1 MNVLFLSLASI
12 ASLEDRGIYP
22 DLLRV
27 FVKNGHFVRIISVQ
41 PDRDTYDD
49 PREGYAILHVQTPQM
64 QKVSFLKKGLASL
77 QIGPNIQKALDRH
90 CRDEHYD
97 LILMATPPITL
108 AGVVAYIKNRDGAKF
123 YLLLKDIWPQGIAD
137 LGAISRSG
145 PVYRYFRA
153 KEKRLYA
160 LADGI
165 GCMSPAN
172 VEYVL
177 RHNPAVEPRRVEV
190 CPNSEEPDFWE
201 LSQEEASAIWAKYS
215 IPEGRTVF
223 LYGGNLGRPQDIP
236 FVIECLR
243 AAARVPD
250 AFFVICGS
258 GTEYGKLRAFAET
271 EKPANLRLLSGL
283 PREDYDKL
291 VRACHVGLL
300 FLDHRFTIPNFPSRL
315 LSYLQAG
322 LPVIACTDPVTDIGE
337 IAERGGFGWKCLSD
351 DAEAF
356 ARAVQRACKADL
368 TAMGTAGRAYFS
380 DHYTVEQSYEIIMRG
395 TER

>member
-1 MNVLFLSLASI
+1 MNVLFLSLAPI

-27 FVKNGHFVRIISVQ
+27 FVKKGHFVRIISVQ
-41 PDRDTYDD
+41 PDHATRDD
-49 PREGYAILHVQTPQM
+49 PREGYAILHVKTPQM
-64 QKVSFLKKGLASL
+64 QKVSFIKKGIASV
-77 QIGPNIQKALDRH
+77 QIGPNIQKALDRY
-90 CRDEHYD
+90 CKNEHYD

-108 AGVVAYIKNRDGAKF
+108 AGVVAYIKKRDGAKF

-153 KEKRLYA
+153 KEKTLYA
-160 LADGI
+160 LADRI

-172 VEYVL
+172 VDYVL
-177 RHNPAVEPRRVEV
+177 RHNPKIDPQRVEV
-190 CPNSEEPDFWE
+190 CPNSEEPDFWTV
-201 LSQEEASAIWAKYS
+201 SPEEASAIRGKYG
-215 IPEGRTVF
+215 IPQGRKVF

-243 AAARVPD
+243 AAAGVPD

-258 GTEYGKLRAFAET
+258 GTEYSKLLTFAET
-271 EKPANLRLLSGL
+271 EKPANLLLFSGL
-283 PREDYDKL
+283 PRADYDQL
-291 VRACHVGLL
+291 VRSCHVGLL

-322 LPVIACTDPVTDIGE
+322 LPVIACTDSATDIGE
-337 IAERGGFGWKCLSD
+337 VAQAGGFGWTCPSD
-351 DAEAF
+351 DPVAF
-356 ARAVQRACKADL
+356 VRVVERACSADL
-368 TAMGTAGRAYFS
+368 AAMGDAGRTYFS
-380 DHYTVEQSYEIIMRG
+380 AHYTVERSYEIIMRG
-395 TER
+395 MER

>member
-1 MNVLFLSLASI
+1 MKILFLSLAPI

-27 FVKNGHFVRIISVQ
+27 FVKNGHFVRIISTQ
-41 PDRDTYDD
+41 PDHATYDD
-49 PREGYAILHVQTPQM
+49 RREGYAILHVQTPQM
-64 QKVSFLKKGLASL
+64 QKVSFIKKGIASL
-77 QIGPNIQKALDRH
+77 QIGPNIRWALDRH
-90 CRDEHYD
+90 CRDERYD

-108 AGVVAYIKNRDGAKF
+108 AGVVAHIKKRDGAKF

-137 LGAISRSG
+137 LGAISQNG

-153 KEKRLYA
+153 KEKTLYA
-160 LADGI
+160 LADRI

-177 RHNPAVEPRRVEV
+177 RHNPQVEPRRVEV
-190 CPNSEEPDFWE
+190 CPNSEEPSFWTV
-201 LSQEEASAIWAKYS
+201 SPEEGSAIRAKYS
-215 IPEGRTVF
+215 IPQGRKVF

-243 AAARVPD
+243 AAAKVPD

-258 GTEYGKLRAFAET
+258 GTEYDKLRAFAER
-271 EKPANLRLLSGL
+271 EKPANLLLLSGL
-283 PREDYDKL
+283 PRADYDKL
-291 VRACHVGLL
+291 VRSCHVGLL

-322 LPVIACTDPVTDIGE
+322 LPVIACTDLATDIGD
-337 IAERGGFGWKCLSD
+337 IAQAGGFGWKCPSD
-351 DAEAF
+351 DPAAF
-356 ARAVQRACKADL
+356 VRVVERACSADL
-368 TAMGTAGRAYFS
+368 VAMGDAGRTYFS
-380 DHYTVEQSYEIIMRG
+380 AHYTVEQSYEIIMRG
-395 TER
+395 LER